1 MFRGQSQHNVD
12 DKGRVH
18 VPSRFRGLL
27 SDVASQGTAE
37 PILVTPAPFDRCL
50 HIYPLSTF
58 EQVEQEVAKFPS
70 MDQVVV
76 HFRRRYISAAC
87 ECEIDKAGRLLIPAS
102 LRQIAGL
109 EKEVLWAGM
118 GKHIELWAESEWE
131 AARELGPEQEAALR
145 RFMQEQLRI

>member
-1 MFRGQSQHNVD
+1 MFRGQAQHSVD

-18 VPSRFRGLL
+18 VPSRFRGQL
-27 SDVASQGTAE
+27 SDARSEGASE

-70 MDQVVV
+70 LDPTVV

-87 ECEIDKAGRLLIPAS
+87 ECEIDKAGRVLIPAS
-102 LRQIAGL
+102 LRQSAGL
-109 EKEVLWAGM
+109 DKEVLWAGM
-118 GKHIELWAESEWE
+118 GKHIELWSQSEWE
-131 AARELGPEQEAALR
+131 SVQEIGPEQEEALR
-145 RFMQEQLRI
+145 RFVQEQLRI

>member
-1 MFRGQSQHNVD
+1 MFRGQSQHSVD

-18 VPSRFRGLL
+18 VPSRFRGLM
-27 SDVASQGTAE
+27 SDVSGARSAE

-70 MDQVVV
+70 LDQVVV

-87 ECEIDKAGRLLIPAS
+87 ECEIDKAGRVLIPAS
-102 LRQIAGL
+102 LRQKAGL
-109 EKEVLWAGM
+109 EKDVLWAGM
-118 GKHIELWAESEWE
+118 GKHVELWSQTEWE
-131 AARELGPEQEAALR
+131 SAQEIGPEQEAALR
-145 RFMQEQLRI
+145 RFVHEQLRI